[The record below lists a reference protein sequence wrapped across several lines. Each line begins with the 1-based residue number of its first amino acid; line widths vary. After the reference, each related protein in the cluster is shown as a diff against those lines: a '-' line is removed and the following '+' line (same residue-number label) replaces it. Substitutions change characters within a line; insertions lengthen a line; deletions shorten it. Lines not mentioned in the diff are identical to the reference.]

1 MGFNCGIVGLPNVG
15 KSTIFS
21 ALTAVQAEA
30 ANYPFCTIEP
40 NTGVVPVPDERLPQL
55 AKIAGSQKIIPT
67 TVEFVDIAGLVAGA
81 STGEG
86 LGNQFLGHIRSVDA
100 VVHVVRCF
108 KDSNIIHVYGE
119 AGPKRDVEV
128 IETELML
135 SDLQTVEKR
144 LERVQKSAKTGDK
157 IAQSEL
163 PVLEAAKTALDSGKM
178 ANVVEDPDGVLKTLG
193 IITVKPVL
201 FVANVAEGDATLTPE
216 SALPGSFLEELC
228 NVAKDRNASVVVISG
243 AVESEIAQLPESER
257 REFLDSIGLQNSGL
271 DRLAIAA
278 YKLLK
283 LITFFTIGPKE
294 AHAWTCLTTD
304 TAPVGAGK
312 IHSDF
317 EKGFIRAE
325 VIASQ
330 DFLAFGGEQGAK
342 EKGLLRVEGKTYV
355 MRDGDIVHFRFNV

>member
-40 NTGVVPVPDERLPQL
+40 NTGIVPVPDERLEVL
-55 AKIAGSQKIIPT
+55 AKIASSQKIIPT

-81 STGEG
+81 SKGEG

-100 VVHVVRCF
+100 IVHVVRCF
-108 KDSNIIHVYGE
+108 EDSNIIHVYGE
-119 AGPKRDVEV
+119 TGPRRDVEV

-135 SDLQTVEKR
+135 SDLQTIEKR
-144 LERVQKSAKTGDK
+144 LERVQKGARTGDK
-157 IAQSEL
+157 ASVAEL
-163 PVLEAAKTALDSGKM
+163 PVLEAARAALDSGKM
-178 ANVVEDPDGVLKTLG
+178 AAVVEDPEKFLEKLG

-201 FVANVAEGDATLTPE
+201 FVANVSEGDA
-216 SALPGSFLEELC
+216 ALNVNAALKDSLLGELSV
-228 NVAKDRNASVVVISG
+228 VAKERNAEVVVICG
-243 AVESEIAQLPESER
+243 AVESEISQLPPSER
-257 REFLDSIGLQNSGL
+257 REFLDSLGLENSGL
-271 DRLAIAA
+271 DRLALAA

-294 AHAWTCLTTD
+294 AHAWTCLSTD
-304 TAPVGAGK
+304 TAPDGAGK

-317 EKGFIRAE
+317 AKGFIRAE
-325 VIASQ
+325 VIASD
-330 DFLAFGGEQGAK
+330 DFIKFGGEQGAK

-355 MRDGDIVHFRFNV
+355 MKDGDIVHFRFNV